1 MNLDTYESGAI
12 PDVFVTIP
20 SAGAAATI
28 ASVKKL
34 AALRL
39 RLVRARYTLRSN
51 AANAAFVKFVGTQIA
66 SSGYAL
72 HGFDL
77 ACEQPAGLRVS
88 TEKRMKGSCT
98 SSRAQSRVAIVSSR
112 PDLPTPAW
120 SAS

>member
-1 MNLDTYESGAI
+1 MTVQI

-20 SAGAAATI
+20 SVGALATI

-51 AANAAFVKFVGTQIA
+51 AGNAAFVKFVGTQIA
-66 SSGYAL
+66 ESGYAM
-72 HGFDL
+72 HGFDI

-88 TEKRMKGSCT
+88 TERSMMG
-98 SSRAQSRVAIVSSR
+98 AVAPLV
-112 PDLPTPAW
+112 A
-120 SAS
+120 